1 MLFRKRNST
10 DVRKSLSACRDD
22 LVALQRDALE
32 LATGVSEVTRTGANR
47 AAKQATRAAK
57 QATEAYGYVSKQIS
71 NRPRFDV
78 ATVARQQ
85 RFSIIAAFAGAGAI
99 IGALLV
105 SRR

>member
-22 LVALQRDALE
+22 LAALQRDARE
-32 LATGVSEVTRTGANR
+32 LATGVSEVTRNG
-47 AAKQATRAAK
+47 ATRAAK
-57 QATEAYGYVSKQIS
+57 QANDAYGYVSKQIA
-71 NRPRFDV
+71 NRPRLSTQAV

-85 RFSIIAAFAGAGAI
+85 RFSIIAAFAGFGAI
-99 IGALLV
+99 IGALLT